1 MRNKTEQTAMKKE
14 VKGFI
19 IREQKQHTGTSNP
32 VLRRPAWI

>member
-19 IREQKQHTGTSNP
+19 REQKQHTSNP